1 MLVRYQRGISAY
13 LSGLLTALTSLY
25 LIEGNITLFKW
36 DMGVINTTRIK
47 NAIKHAKKYSY
58 LGKVR

>member
-25 LIEGNITLFKW
+25 LIEGNITLFNLKP
-36 DMGVINTTRIK
+36 RSL
-47 NAIKHAKKYSY
+47 YPE
-58 LGKVR
+58 LRRVRV